1 MMLHRIASNDTGYD
15 ARAVANALLDRAEA
29 SGMAVTN
36 LALQKLVYF
45 AHGLMLT
52 RHGRSLVDGYFEAW
66 EHGPVHPVLYGA
78 FKHSGREPI
87 AERARRRDFRSGGLG
102 AVVSAPLDRQAEA
115 TLDDVLGALGHQ
127 PPWRLRAISHASD
140 GPWDHVVNKKGTEG
154 TRLGLR
160 ISDIVVAER
169 FHRHLLVVGSSKDT
183 GDADTESAPT

>member
-52 RHGRSLVDGYFEAW
+52 RHGRALVDGYFEAW

-102 AVVSAPLDRQAEA
+102 AVVSATEIGSYAVPR
-115 TLDDVLGALGHQ
+115 
-127 PPWRLRAISHASD
+127 
-140 GPWDHVVNKKGTEG
+140 VV
-154 TRLGLR
+154 RLGLTQE
-160 ISDIVVAER
+160 VALAPR
-169 FHRHLLVVGSSKDT
+169 VMASYWFSGMFHRMVSRQYSPPQAGEL
-183 GDADTESAPT
+183 